1 MNNRNHL
8 IELLRIVAAIW
19 VALFHING
27 VITFQNNWYFN
38 IAYKGYLGVPI
49 FFVISGYC
57 IYYAAHHAK
66 TAVGFIIR
74 RLFRIFPAYWFS
86 LLVVIICLIG
96 FKLIHGDNPVP
107 LPRTV
112 YSFLATIGLFTS
124 PVFNIRVINY
134 VYWTLSYE
142 LCFYTLVFV
151 GLLFPTM
158 YRLLWLIVI
167 SIATLFLP
175 KHDHWVFFFIQ
186 CWPYFCL
193 GMVVFRLLHCVRDY
207 FYLNMLLLILSTVG
221 FFYTKQPAIN
231 IATGIITAI
240 LIAINHFIPF
250 KSNSLSRLGNYS
262 YSIYLIHVPIAVYLL
277 GPIKQINYV
286 QTHLWLNIIVD
297 IGLLITIVLLA
308 KWIYSFI
315 ELPAIKVGKKLA
327 DNFEK
332 SLKLNAYFS

>member
-1 MNNRNHL
+1 MSNRNHL
-8 IELLRIVAAIW
+8 IELLRVIAAVW

-27 VITFQNNWYFN
+27 IVAFQDNWYFN
-38 IAYKGYLGVPI
+38 IVYKGHIGVPI

-66 TAVGFIIR
+66 TAFGFIIR

-86 LLVVIICLIG
+86 LVVVVICLIG

-112 YSFLATIGLFTS
+112 YSFLATIGLFTN
-124 PVFNIRVINY
+124 PVSNVRVINY

-142 LCFYTLVFV
+142 LCFYTLVFI

-167 SIATLFLP
+167 SIATIFLP

-193 GMVVFRLLHCVRDY
+193 GMVVFRLLHCVKEY
-207 FYLNMLLLILSTVG
+207 FYLNLLLLILSIVG
-221 FFYTKQPAIN
+221 FFYTKQPTIN
-231 IATGIITAI
+231 IITGIITAT
-240 LIAINHFIPF
+240 LITINHFKPL
-250 KSNSLSRLGNYS
+250 KSTILSAFGNYS
-262 YSIYLIHVPIAVYLL
+262 YSIYLIHVPVAVYLL
-277 GPIKQINYV
+277 GPVKQLSYV
-286 QTHLWLNIIVD
+286 QAHLWLNILVD
-297 IGLLITIVLLA
+297 IALVTVVILLSR
-308 KWIYSFI
+308 WIYLYI
-315 ELPAIKVGKKLA
+315 ELPAIKAGKKLA
-327 DNFEK
+327 DHSEK
-332 SLKLNAYFS
+332 SLKLTTHLP